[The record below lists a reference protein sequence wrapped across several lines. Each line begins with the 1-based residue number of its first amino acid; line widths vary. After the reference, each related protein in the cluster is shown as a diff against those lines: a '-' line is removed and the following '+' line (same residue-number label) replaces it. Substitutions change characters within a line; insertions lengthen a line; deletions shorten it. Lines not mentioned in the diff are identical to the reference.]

1 MLTRN
6 AWWIVALL
14 WGVALLN
21 YLDRQ
26 VIFSLFPL
34 LRADLGLTDMELGM
48 LGTAFLWIYAAAS
61 PMAGY
66 LGDRF
71 GHRPVIL
78 LSLLMWSAVTV
89 CVALAGGFR
98 SLIATRALMGI
109 GEACYIPSALALISA
124 WHGPQTRSRA
134 IGLHQSG
141 IYAGILLGGFGGAW
155 IGENYGWR
163 TVFWVLGAVGIA
175 YAALLPRLLPQTP
188 ALTPDRARSAAFLP
202 TVRSI
207 LRNAAF
213 WPVLAVFAVMS
224 MASWLVYA
232 WMPLFLFEKFSLSLS
247 SAGFAATFFVQAASV
262 AGILLGGWLGDTS
275 GRRSPWGRLLT
286 QVGGLA
292 LAAPFLSLSGLAS
305 EAWVLYAALA
315 LYGVGRGIYDCNVMP
330 VLCEIVNEEERSSA
344 FGLLNFAG
352 TFSGGLIALLAG
364 ALKSTLG
371 LGMILGAVGLAV
383 LGCSTLL
390 LLIPRLK
397 ARAAA
402 A

>member
-14 WGVALLN
+14 WVVALLN

-61 PMAGY
+61 PLAGY

-89 CVALAGGFR
+89 CLALAGGFR

-175 YAALLPRLLPQTP
+175 YAALLPRLLPRTP
-188 ALTPDRARSAAFLP
+188 ALAPDRTSSAAFLP
-202 TVRSI
+202 TIRSI
-207 LRNAAF
+207 LRKPAF

-247 SAGFAATFFVQAASV
+247 SAGFVATFFVQVASV

-275 GRRSPWGRLLT
+275 GRRSARGRLFT
-286 QVGGLA
+286 QVAGLA

-305 EAWVLYAALA
+305 DAWVLYAALA

-397 ARAAA
+397 AKAAA